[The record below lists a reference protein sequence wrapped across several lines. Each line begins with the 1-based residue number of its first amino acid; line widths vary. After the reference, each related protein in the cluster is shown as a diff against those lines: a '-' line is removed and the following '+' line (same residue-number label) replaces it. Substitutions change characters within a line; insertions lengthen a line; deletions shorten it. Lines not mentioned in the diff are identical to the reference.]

1 MVTIRITGKIAKR
14 LKSSPDAGAPLS
26 SGLLGDWYANLLI
39 IQRQHLLLAV
49 SARTLLPVLM
59 PAKDL
64 ASLPVRLRSAVVG
77 MLRQIG
83 IPETKING
91 ELAGMNDYVLAKTVS
106 RTILGSMTDF
116 ANMLEY
122 TFDSSSLELQALEL
136 AKSPCRPIGMDSPI
150 EATAKVF
157 GERPPRWNLDFEPL
171 GDLP

>member
-1 MVTIRITGKIAKR
+1 M
-14 LKSSPDAGAPLS
+14 
-26 SGLLGDWYANLLI
+26 
-39 IQRQHLLLAV
+39 LAV

-83 IPETKING
+83 IPETKIQG
-91 ELAGMNDYVLAKTVS
+91 DLTGMNDYVLAKTAS

-150 EATAKVF
+150 EATTKVF
-157 GERPPRWNLDFEPL
+157 GERPPVVI
-171 GDLP
+171 